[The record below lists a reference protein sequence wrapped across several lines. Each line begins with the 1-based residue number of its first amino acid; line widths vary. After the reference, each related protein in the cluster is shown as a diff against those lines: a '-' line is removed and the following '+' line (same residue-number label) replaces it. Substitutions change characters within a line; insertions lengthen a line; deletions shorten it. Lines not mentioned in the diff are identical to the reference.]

1 MAGKIAIFGG
11 SFNPVHIGHLM
22 VAKCAMKECNLHKIV
37 FLPNANPPHKDK
49 SGIISEIHRYNMVN
63 LAIKNSPF
71 FEISDYEMNPLSPSY
86 TINTIRHFKSLYD
99 AEIFFIIGADSLYT
113 LDKWRSYE
121 DLIKEC
127 SFIVANR
134 NSEYGNDF
142 SEAVRKHKEKG
153 GRIESISMPKID
165 ITSTLIRDKLQRGED
180 VSQYVPQS
188 VNDYIIKNGLYKS
201 NPED

>member
-1 MAGKIAIFGG
+1 MAGKIAVFGG
-11 SFNPVHIGHLM
+11 SFNPIHSGHLM
-22 VAKCAMKECNLHKIV
+22 VAMCAMKECNLQKII

-49 SGIISEIHRYNMVN
+49 LGVISEVHRYNMVS
-63 LAIKNSPF
+63 LAIKDTPF
-71 FEISDYEMNPLSPSY
+71 FEISDYEMNPFSPSY
-86 TINTIRHFKSLYD
+86 TINTIRHFKSFYN
-99 AEIFFIIGADSLYT
+99 AEVFFIIGADSLYT
-113 LDKWRSYE
+113 LDKWRAYE

-134 NSEYGNDF
+134 NSKYGSDF
-142 SEAVRKHKEKG
+142 SEAIRKHIEKG

-180 VSQYVPQS
+180 VSKYVPQS